1 MVPTIPLVAVEPMQ
15 EGVVERCMHSA
26 TEGKLVEHVGCVQ
39 VHPEEWS
46 NVERLGQSRLCWVL
60 E

>member
-1 MVPTIPLVAVEPMQ
+1 MQVGSLLVVILTILLVAVEPML

-26 TEGKLVEHVGCVQ
+26 TEAELVESVGRVRVC
-39 VHPEEWS
+39 
-46 NVERLGQSRLCWVL
+46 L

>member
-1 MVPTIPLVAVEPMQ
+1 MKVHESVQVGSQFVVILTILLMAIEPVQ

-26 TEGKLVEHVGCVQ
+26 IEAELVEGVGRVRVC
-39 VHPEEWS
+39 
-46 NVERLGQSRLCWVL
+46 L